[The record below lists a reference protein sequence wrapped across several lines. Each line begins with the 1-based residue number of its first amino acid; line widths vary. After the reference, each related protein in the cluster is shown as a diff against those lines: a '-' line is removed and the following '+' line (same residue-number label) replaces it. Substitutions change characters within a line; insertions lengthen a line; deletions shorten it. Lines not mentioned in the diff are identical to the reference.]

1 MNYVYKNIT
10 TTTPVVLINSS
21 QSKTGVTTIHKCQI
35 ANVDSAAAVVDVYLE
50 KFDIDKTV
58 RIHGSLENNNIDS
71 QGKYL
76 NKEDRE
82 VFYHIKNVNIPSG
95 VTLTLFTD
103 HPCRH
108 GSQFQFVIESTQ
120 RVDVVLDYEQSRER
134 STTGNRNINQY

>member
-10 TTTPVVLINSS
+10 TTTPIVLINSS

-35 ANVDSAAAVVDVYLE
+35 ANVHGADATVSLYIE
-50 KFDIDKTV
+50 KYDIDKTV
-58 RIHGSLENNNIDS
+58 KVHGSIDNGNEDS
-71 QGKYL
+71 EGNYL
-76 NKEDRE
+76 NKEDSQI
-82 VFYHIKNVNIPSG
+82 FYHIKNVNIPSG

-120 RVDVVLDYEQSRER
+120 RVDVILDYEQSRER
-134 STTGNRNINQY
+134 SATGNRNINQY